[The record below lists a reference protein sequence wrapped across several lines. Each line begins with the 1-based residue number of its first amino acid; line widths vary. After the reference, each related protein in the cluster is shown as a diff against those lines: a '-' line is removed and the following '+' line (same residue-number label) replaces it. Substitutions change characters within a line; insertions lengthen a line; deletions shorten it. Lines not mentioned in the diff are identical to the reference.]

1 MIDIQ
6 KFFQR
11 NSRRIL
17 AFGALLFSLFLFSLL
32 MGSGP
37 SGSAWVVKAPIAT
50 GTKVVASEVALE
62 KIDLG
67 SESSH
72 FFGAKDQIIG
82 QYALHALAVGDVISL
97 SDLGRGSTQAGISF
111 IPIGVLATDCP
122 TDILPGDFADIYVIP
137 KDQTTSPA
145 LVISHVD
152 VENVDS
158 KSRSLGGSV
167 ELALSV
173 TPANA
178 VLIVDAESQGRLV
191 VASNAF

>member
-1 MIDIQ
+1 M
-6 KFFQR
+6 
-11 NSRRIL
+11 
-17 AFGALLFSLFLFSLL
+17 
-32 MGSGP
+32 
-37 SGSAWVVKAPIAT
+37 
-50 GTKVVASEVALE
+50 
-62 KIDLG
+62 
-67 SESSH
+67 
-72 FFGAKDQIIG
+72 
-82 QYALHALAVGDVISL
+82 GDVISL